1 MSNETEPSLPL
12 DIPEQP
18 EVVAGQKIAYAR
30 VSSKDQN
37 LDRQLAALKK
47 EKVFRVFTDT
57 VSGSSTQRPGLDGA
71 LNYVRAGDQLIVVSM
86 DRLARSLIDLHRLVD
101 ELTERGVSVKFLKEG
116 QTYSLDSSPVA
127 KLMLG
132 LLGSVA
138 EFERSIIRE
147 RQAEGIAKAKARG
160 VYKGRAKV
168 LNEEQVAQAR
178 EWVGAGIPKAEVA
191 RRLGIGRTTLYKY
204 SPTNGPLE
212 VVSKR
217 EKGDSPQNKCKEDSD
232 IEPVRFF
239 HWPLP
244 RHGGCY
250 GDTNAHCY
258 SKQTEGEKRQ
268 ELCHPAKQTSDDK

>member
-18 EVVAGQKIAYAR
+18 EAVAGQKIGYAR

-101 ELTERGVSVKFLKEG
+101 ELAERGVSVKFLKEG

-168 LNEEQVAQAR
+168 LNEEQVVQAR
-178 EWVGAGIPKAEVA
+178 EWVSEGVPKAEVA
-191 RRLGIGRTTLYKY
+191 RRFGIGRTTLYKY
-204 SPTNGPLE
+204 LT
-212 VVSKR
+212 
-217 EKGDSPQNKCKEDSD
+217 Q
-232 IEPVRFF
+232 
-239 HWPLP
+239 
-244 RHGGCY
+244 
-250 GDTNAHCY
+250 
-258 SKQTEGEKRQ
+258 
-268 ELCHPAKQTSDDK
+268 

>member
-18 EVVAGQKIAYAR
+18 EVVTGQKIGYAR

-101 ELTERGVSVKFLKEG
+101 ELAERGVSVKFLKEG

-168 LNEEQVAQAR
+168 LNEEQVVQAR
-178 EWVGAGIPKAEVA
+178 EWVSEGVPKAEVA

-204 SPTNGPLE
+204 LT
-212 VVSKR
+212 
-217 EKGDSPQNKCKEDSD
+217 Q
-232 IEPVRFF
+232 
-239 HWPLP
+239 
-244 RHGGCY
+244 
-250 GDTNAHCY
+250 
-258 SKQTEGEKRQ
+258 
-268 ELCHPAKQTSDDK
+268 

>member
-1 MSNETEPSLPL
+1 MTNETEPSLPL

-18 EVVAGQKIAYAR
+18 EAVAGQKIGYAR

-37 LDRQLAALKK
+37 LDRQTAALKK
-47 EKVFRVFTDT
+47 EKVFRIFTDT

-116 QTYSLDSSPVA
+116 QVYSQDSTPVA

-168 LNEEQVAQAR
+168 LNEEQIMQAR
-178 EWVGAGIPKAEVA
+178 EWVSEGVPKTEVA
-191 RRLGIGRTTLYKY
+191 RRFGIGRTTLYKY
-204 SPTNGPLE
+204 LA
-212 VVSKR
+212 
-217 EKGDSPQNKCKEDSD
+217 D
-232 IEPVRFF
+232 
-239 HWPLP
+239 
-244 RHGGCY
+244 
-250 GDTNAHCY
+250 
-258 SKQTEGEKRQ
+258 
-268 ELCHPAKQTSDDK
+268 

>member
-1 MSNETEPSLPL
+1 MTNETEPSLPL

-18 EVVAGQKIAYAR
+18 EAVAGQKIGYAR

-37 LDRQLAALKK
+37 LYRQLAALKK
-47 EKVFRVFTDT
+47 ENVFRIFTDT
-57 VSGSSTQRPGLDGA
+57 VSGLSTQRPGLDGA
-71 LNYVRAGDQLIVVSM
+71 LNYLRTGDQLIAVSM

-138 EFERSIIRE
+138 EFERAIIRE

-168 LNEEQVAQAR
+168 LNEEQIIQAR
-178 EWVGAGIPKAEVA
+178 EWVSEGIPKAEVA

-204 SPTNGPLE
+204 LN
-212 VVSKR
+212 
-217 EKGDSPQNKCKEDSD
+217 Q
-232 IEPVRFF
+232 
-239 HWPLP
+239 
-244 RHGGCY
+244 
-250 GDTNAHCY
+250 
-258 SKQTEGEKRQ
+258 
-268 ELCHPAKQTSDDK
+268 

>member
-18 EVVAGQKIAYAR
+18 EVIVGQKIGYAR

-57 VSGSSTQRPGLDGA
+57 VSGSSPQRPGLDGA

-116 QTYSLDSSPVA
+116 QVYSQDSTPVA

-168 LNEEQVAQAR
+168 LNEEQVVQAR

-204 SPTNGPLE
+204 LAG
-212 VVSKR
+212 
-217 EKGDSPQNKCKEDSD
+217 
-232 IEPVRFF
+232 
-239 HWPLP
+239 
-244 RHGGCY
+244 
-250 GDTNAHCY
+250 
-258 SKQTEGEKRQ
+258 
-268 ELCHPAKQTSDDK
+268 

>member
-12 DIPEQP
+12 DLPEQP
-18 EVVAGQKIAYAR
+18 EVVTGQKVGYAR

-138 EFERSIIRE
+138 EFERAIIRE

-168 LNEEQVAQAR
+168 LNEEQIMQAR
-178 EWVGAGIPKAEVA
+178 EWVSEGVPKTEVA
-191 RRLGIGRTTLYKY
+191 RRFGIGRTTLYKY
-204 SPTNGPLE
+204 LA
-212 VVSKR
+212 
-217 EKGDSPQNKCKEDSD
+217 D
-232 IEPVRFF
+232 
-239 HWPLP
+239 
-244 RHGGCY
+244 
-250 GDTNAHCY
+250 
-258 SKQTEGEKRQ
+258 
-268 ELCHPAKQTSDDK
+268 

>member
-12 DIPEQP
+12 DLPEQP
-18 EVVAGQKIAYAR
+18 EVVTGQKVGYAR

-47 EKVFRVFTDT
+47 EKVFRIFTDT

-138 EFERSIIRE
+138 EFERAIIRE

-168 LNEEQVAQAR
+168 LNEEQIMQAR
-178 EWVGAGIPKAEVA
+178 EWVSEGGSENRGCP
-191 RRLGIGRTTLYKY
+191 
-204 SPTNGPLE
+204 PL
-212 VVSKR
+212 R
-217 EKGDSPQNKCKEDSD
+217 D
-232 IEPVRFF
+232 R
-239 HWPLP
+239 
-244 RHGGCY
+244 
-250 GDTNAHCY
+250 AHH
-258 SKQTEGEKRQ
+258 TV
-268 ELCHPAKQTSDDK
+268 

>member
-12 DIPEQP
+12 DIPEQS
-18 EVVAGQKIAYAR
+18 EVITGQKIGYAR

-37 LDRQLAALKK
+37 LDRQTAALKK
-47 EKVFRVFTDT
+47 EEVFRIFTDT

-116 QTYSLDSSPVA
+116 QVYSKDSSPVA

-138 EFERSIIRE
+138 EFERAIIRE

-168 LNEEQVAQAR
+168 LNEEQIMQAR
-178 EWVGAGIPKAEVA
+178 TWVSEGIPKAEVA

-204 SPTNGPLE
+204 LN
-212 VVSKR
+212 
-217 EKGDSPQNKCKEDSD
+217 Q
-232 IEPVRFF
+232 
-239 HWPLP
+239 
-244 RHGGCY
+244 
-250 GDTNAHCY
+250 
-258 SKQTEGEKRQ
+258 
-268 ELCHPAKQTSDDK
+268 

>member
-12 DIPEQP
+12 DITEQP
-18 EVVAGQKIAYAR
+18 EVVTGQKIGYAR

-116 QTYSLDSSPVA
+116 QVYSQDSTPVA

-168 LNEEQVAQAR
+168 LNEEQILQAR
-178 EWVGAGIPKAEVA
+178 EWVSEGIPKAEVA

-204 SPTNGPLE
+204 LT
-212 VVSKR
+212 
-217 EKGDSPQNKCKEDSD
+217 Q
-232 IEPVRFF
+232 
-239 HWPLP
+239 
-244 RHGGCY
+244 
-250 GDTNAHCY
+250 
-258 SKQTEGEKRQ
+258 
-268 ELCHPAKQTSDDK
+268 

>member
-18 EVVAGQKIAYAR
+18 EVVTGQKIGYAR

-101 ELTERGVSVKFLKEG
+101 ELAERGVSVKFLKEG

-127 KLMLG
+127 RLMLG

-168 LNEEQVAQAR
+168 LNEEQVVQAR
-178 EWVGAGIPKAEVA
+178 EWVSEGVPKAEVA
-191 RRLGIGRTTLYKY
+191 RRFGIGRTTLYKY
-204 SPTNGPLE
+204 LT
-212 VVSKR
+212 
-217 EKGDSPQNKCKEDSD
+217 Q
-232 IEPVRFF
+232 
-239 HWPLP
+239 
-244 RHGGCY
+244 
-250 GDTNAHCY
+250 
-258 SKQTEGEKRQ
+258 
-268 ELCHPAKQTSDDK
+268 

>member
-18 EVVAGQKIAYAR
+18 EVVTGQKIGYAR

-101 ELTERGVSVKFLKEG
+101 ELAERGVSVKFLKEG

-127 KLMLG
+127 RLMLG
-132 LLGSVA
+132 LFGSVA
-138 EFERSIIRE
+138 EFERAIIRE

-168 LNEEQVAQAR
+168 LNEEQIMQAG
-178 EWVGAGIPKAEVA
+178 EWVSEGISKVEVA
-191 RRLGIGRTTLYKY
+191 RSLGIGRTTLYK
-204 SPTNGPLE
+204 
-212 VVSKR
+212 
-217 EKGDSPQNKCKEDSD
+217 
-232 IEPVRFF
+232 
-239 HWPLP
+239 
-244 RHGGCY
+244 
-250 GDTNAHCY
+250 
-258 SKQTEGEKRQ
+258 
-268 ELCHPAKQTSDDK
+268 

>member
-18 EVVAGQKIAYAR
+18 EVVAGQKIGYAR

-47 EKVFRVFTDT
+47 EKVFRIFTDT

-101 ELTERGVSVKFLKEG
+101 DLTERGVSVKFLKEG
-116 QTYSLDSSPVA
+116 QTYSLNSTPIA

-204 SPTNGPLE
+204 LA
-212 VVSKR
+212 
-217 EKGDSPQNKCKEDSD
+217 D
-232 IEPVRFF
+232 
-239 HWPLP
+239 
-244 RHGGCY
+244 
-250 GDTNAHCY
+250 
-258 SKQTEGEKRQ
+258 
-268 ELCHPAKQTSDDK
+268 

>member
-1 MSNETEPSLPL
+1 MTNETEPSLPL

-18 EVVAGQKIAYAR
+18 EAVAGQKIGYAR

-47 EKVFRVFTDT
+47 EKVFRIFTDT
-57 VSGSSTQRPGLDGA
+57 VSGLSTQRPGLDGA
-71 LNYVRAGDQLIVVSM
+71 LNYLRTGDQLIAVSM

-138 EFERSIIRE
+138 EFERAIIRE

-168 LNEEQVAQAR
+168 LNEEQIIQAR
-178 EWVGAGIPKAEVA
+178 EWVSEGIPKAEVA

-204 SPTNGPLE
+204 LN
-212 VVSKR
+212 
-217 EKGDSPQNKCKEDSD
+217 Q
-232 IEPVRFF
+232 
-239 HWPLP
+239 
-244 RHGGCY
+244 
-250 GDTNAHCY
+250 
-258 SKQTEGEKRQ
+258 
-268 ELCHPAKQTSDDK
+268 